1 MREELS
7 FWLAVGL
14 VAVASVAIFKVLAA
28 HAGDRFP
35 ALRDLGA
42 FI

>member
-1 MREELS
+1 MKEELG

-14 VAVASVAIFKVLAA
+14 VAVASVAIFKLVGTKVGDQVPAVGQLAA
-28 HAGDRFP
+28 
-35 ALRDLGA
+35 